1 MNPLAQILDDEAFD
15 RQLACDRAMTPEHKA
30 ARLRQVDKMAAL
42 PQRACLLPGESFDI
56 LEPADDL
63 PIIPPWG
70 NILPS
75 ERAMRRRPV

>member
-15 RQLACDRAMTPEHKA
+15 RQLACDSAMAPEHKA

-63 PIIPPWG
+63 PIIPPCG
-70 NILPS
+70 NTLPS
-75 ERAMRRRPV
+75 ERAMRRRPA